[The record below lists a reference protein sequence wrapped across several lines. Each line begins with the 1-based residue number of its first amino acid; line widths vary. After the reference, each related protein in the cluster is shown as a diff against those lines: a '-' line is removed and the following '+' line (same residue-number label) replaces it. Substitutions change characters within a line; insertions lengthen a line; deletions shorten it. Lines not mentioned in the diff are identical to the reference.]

1 MTPMHRSLR
10 PLLVVAVAF
19 ALAAGA
25 GGCSWFKHGSN
36 YAESKED
43 RPLEVPPDL
52 DLPDVSSATSLPPN
66 GALATVPVSTL
77 RNSDSLVP
85 GSAASLYPKIGAA
98 LEGIPGVT
106 INGREES
113 LASYD
118 VSYKGES
125 FLLRAQD
132 SQSGGSRLLAL
143 SADGRLLT
151 VGPGSELLKLVRT
164 KL

>member
-10 PLLVVAVAF
+10 PLLVAAVAF

-25 GGCSWFKHGSN
+25 GGCSWFKHDSD
-36 YAESKED
+36 YANSKED

-52 DLPDVSSATSLPPN
+52 DLPDVSASTALPPSGNLSATTS
-66 GALATVPVSTL
+66 STL
-77 RNSDSLVP
+77 RNADVLVP
-85 GSAASLYPKIGAA
+85 GSAASLFPKIGAA

-118 VSYKGES
+118 VSYKGET

-151 VGPGSELLKLVRT
+151 TGAGADLLKLVRA